1 MKLITCT
8 VAGLMFF
15 ALFVVWLQTKIQYRI
30 GSKHFKISC
39 LGVTLRK
46 IDLTDIKR
54 VSKRKL
60 SPIAEYWYSTTK
72 PKHRLLT
79 IQRHT
84 GLRRFVVISP
94 KNRYVFMSDLK
105 NAVQRVKPEA
115 NLDTFIDQPSEQ
127 AESPR
132 ETPKA
137 TAQIPPA
144 TA

>member
-1 MKLITCT
+1 
-8 VAGLMFF
+8 MFF

-30 GSKHFKISC
+30 GSKQFKISC
-39 LGVTLRK
+39 LGLTLRK

-60 SPIAEYWYSTTK
+60 GPIAEYWYSTTK

-84 GLRRFVVISP
+84 GFRRFVVISP

-105 NAVQRVKPEA
+105 NAVQRVKPDA
-115 NLDTFIDQPSEQ
+115 NLDTFMDQAPEPGSDNSTSNAPQ
-127 AESPR
+127 APP
-132 ETPKA
+132 TPA
-137 TAQIPPA
+137 
-144 TA
+144 

>member
-1 MKLITCT
+1 MKLITCA

-30 GSKHFKISC
+30 GSKHLKISC

-46 IDLTDIKR
+46 IELTDIKR
-54 VSKRKL
+54 VSKRKMVRV
-60 SPIAEYWYSTTK
+60 AEYWYSTTK

-84 GLRRFVVISP
+84 GLRKFVVISP

-115 NLDTFIDQPSEQ
+115 NLDTFLDSSPERRSEDSPPGATQ
-127 AESPR
+127 APP
-132 ETPKA
+132 TPA
-137 TAQIPPA
+137 
-144 TA
+144 